1 MRAAPLRALILAAA
15 TILSCASAGRVPGA
29 DRSGPPLF
37 GMVYDDD
44 NVPVAGARV
53 SVDGGDPVTSDVN
66 GRFALPAP
74 SIGSHSLVVE
84 KPLFETARDG
94 FDYQSAV
101 QLLYVKLFSAR
112 QLAARAEGALVR
124 RDLALAAEILE
135 RVLALAPDDIE
146 ARYAAA
152 IVAYR
157 SGRAAEARSLL
168 EALVRE
174 GCREPAI
181 YLFLADIAQFNE
193 KKNEAA
199 AGYLKRSLDLRGDPD
214 VERRL
219 AELERSGLALR

>member
-1 MRAAPLRALILAAA
+1 MRGPLAFAAFLAAA
-15 TILSCASAGRVPGA
+15 AALSCASTGRAQAGGG
-29 DRSGPPLF
+29 SGPPLF

-66 GRFALPAP
+66 GRFALAAP
-74 SIGSHSLVVE
+74 SIGPHSLLVE
-84 KPLFETARDG
+84 KPLFETARDD

-101 QLLYVKLFSAR
+101 QLLYVKLISIR
-112 QLAARAEGALVR
+112 QLVARAEGALER
-124 RDLALAAEILE
+124 RDLTRAADILG

-157 SGRAAEARSLL
+157 DGRTAEASSLL

-181 YLFLADIAQFNE
+181 YLFLADIAQFTE
-193 KKNEAA
+193 KNGEKA
-199 AGYLKRSLDLRGDPD
+199 AGQLKRSLDLRGDPE

-219 AELERSGLALR
+219 AELESSGLALR